1 MGKLRVAAYCRIS
14 TNHEEQESSL
24 ETQIS
29 YYGKLIAGHED
40 WELVK
45 IYAERASGT
54 QLKKRPEFMQMIKAC
69 KQGKIDL
76 ILTKSIS
83 RFGRNMLDTLRTLY
97 ELFNLGVKIYFEK
110 ENLNNFDKEMRTMMG
125 IYAGFAQEESK
136 NMSDNI
142 KWGIRERMREGKVC
156 LNCTRFLG
164 YDKDE
169 NGRLVVVESEAVIV
183 RIIFEL
189 YLKGFGVR
197 RIKKFLEEN
206 GIKTVTGKDVWSTST
221 IDRILSNEK
230 YVGDVLM
237 QKSFTE
243 DFLTGKRS
251 KNEGESL
258 RMIIRQLSREKYLKL
273 FKSAKPSKNN
283 ILDSFNNPHNNEH
296 CEIAFLREP
305 EKPL

>member
-110 ENLNNFDKEMRTMMG
+110 ENLNNFDREMRTMMG

-142 KWGIRERMREGKVC
+142 KWGIRGRMREGKVC

-251 KNEGESL
+251 KNEGELS
-258 RMIIRQLSREKYLKL
+258 MYFIENDHEAIIEREIFEAVQKRKT
-273 FKSAKPSKNN
+273 KPK
-283 ILDSFNNPHNNEH
+283 
-296 CEIAFLREP
+296 
-305 EKPL
+305 

>member
-110 ENLNNFDKEMRTMMG
+110 ENLNNFDREMRTMMG

-142 KWGIRERMREGKVC
+142 KWGIRGRMREGKVC

-197 RIKKFLEEN
+197 RIKKFLGEN

-251 KNEGESL
+251 KNEGELS
-258 RMIIRQLSREKYLKL
+258 MYFIENDHEAIIEREIFEAVQKRKT
-273 FKSAKPSKNN
+273 KQK
-283 ILDSFNNPHNNEH
+283 
-296 CEIAFLREP
+296 
-305 EKPL
+305 

>member
-1 MGKLRVAAYCRIS
+1 MSELKVAAYCRVS
-14 TNHEEQESSL
+14 TNHEGQESSL
-24 ETQIS
+24 EAQIS
-29 YYGKLIAGHED
+29 YYEKLILAHEG
-40 WELVK
+40 WKLVK
-45 IYAERASGT
+45 IYAERVSGT
-54 QLKKRPEFMQMIKAC
+54 QIKKRPEFMKMLKAC
-69 KQGKIDL
+69 KQGRIGL

-83 RFGRNMLDTLRTLY
+83 RFGRNTLDTLKTLH
-97 ELFNLGVKIYFEK
+97 ELFNLGVKVFFEK
-110 ENLNNFDKEMRTMMG
+110 ENLNNYNKEMRTMMG

-183 RIIFEL
+183 RKIFEL
-189 YLKGFGVR
+189 YLNGWGVR
-197 RIKKFLEEN
+197 KIKKYLEEN

-237 QKSFTE
+237 QKSFSE
-243 DFLTGKRS
+243 DFLTGKRK
-251 KNEGESL
+251 KNDGEL
-258 RMIIRQLSREKYLKL
+258 AMYFIENDHEAIINREI
-273 FKSAKPSKNN
+273 FTIVQEMKN
-283 ILDSFNNPHNNEH
+283 
-296 CEIAFLREP
+296 
-305 EKPL
+305 KKK

>member
-1 MGKLRVAAYCRIS
+1 MNKLRVAAYCRVS

-29 YYGKLIAGHED
+29 YYGKLIAEREN
-40 WELVK
+40 WQLVK

-54 QLKKRPEFMQMIKAC
+54 QLKKRSEFMQMIKAC

-83 RFGRNMLDTLRTLY
+83 RFGRNTLDTLRTLY
-97 ELFNLGVKIYFEK
+97 ELFNLGVKVYFEK

-142 KWGIRERMREGKVC
+142 KWGIRERMREGKLC

-183 RIIFEL
+183 RKIFEL

-243 DFLTGKRS
+243 DFLTGKRK
-251 KNEGESL
+251 KNEGEL
-258 RMIIRQLSREKYLKL
+258 AMYFIENDHEAIVSREIFESVQKIKLKT
-273 FKSAKPSKNN
+273 
-283 ILDSFNNPHNNEH
+283 
-296 CEIAFLREP
+296 
-305 EKPL
+305 

>member
-1 MGKLRVAAYCRIS
+1 MNKLKVAAYCRVS

-29 YYGKLIAGHED
+29 YYGKLIAEREG
-40 WELVK
+40 WQLVK

-54 QLKKRPEFMQMIKAC
+54 QMKKRSEFMKMIKAC
-69 KQGKIDL
+69 KQGKVDL

-83 RFGRNMLDTLRTLY
+83 RFGRNTLDTLKTLY
-97 ELFNLGVKIYFEK
+97 ELFNLGVKVYFEK
-110 ENLNNFDKEMRTMMG
+110 ENLNNYDDKEIRTMME

-136 NMSDNI
+136 SMSDNI

-169 NGRLVVVESEAVIV
+169 KDHLVIVESEAVIV
-183 RIIFEL
+183 RKIFEL
-189 YLKGFGVR
+189 YLNGFGVR
-197 RIKKFLEEN
+197 KIKKYLEEN

-243 DFLTGKRS
+243 DFLTGKRK
-251 KNEGESL
+251 KNEGEL
-258 RMIIRQLSREKYLKL
+258 TMYFIENDHEAIISREA
-273 FKSAKPSKNN
+273 FDMVQSK
-283 ILDSFNNPHNNEH
+283 
-296 CEIAFLREP
+296 
-305 EKPL
+305 KTK

>member
-1 MGKLRVAAYCRIS
+1 MSKLKVAAYCRVS

-24 ETQIS
+24 ETQVS
-29 YYGKLIAGHED
+29 YYGKLIAEHKD
-40 WELVK
+40 WQLVK

-54 QLKKRPEFMQMIKAC
+54 QMKKRPEFMKILKAC

-83 RFGRNMLDTLRTLY
+83 RFGRNTLDTLKTLY
-97 ELFNLGVKIYFEK
+97 ELFNLGVKVYFEK
-110 ENLNNFDKEMRTMMG
+110 ENLNNYDKEMRTMMG

-164 YDKDE
+164 YDKDK

-183 RIIFEL
+183 RKIFEL
-189 YLKGFGVR
+189 YLNGWGVR
-197 RIKKFLEEN
+197 KIKKYLEEN
-206 GIKTVTGKDVWSTST
+206 RIKIVTGKDVWSTST

-243 DFLTGKRS
+243 DFLTGKRK
-251 KNEGESL
+251 KNEGEL
-258 RMIIRQLSREKYLKL
+258 DMYFIENDHEAIISRNTFTMVQEK
-273 FKSAKPSKNN
+273 KN
-283 ILDSFNNPHNNEH
+283 
-296 CEIAFLREP
+296 
-305 EKPL
+305 KK

>member
-76 ILTKSIS
+76 ILTKLIS

-110 ENLNNFDKEMRTMMG
+110 ENLNNFDREMRTMMG

-142 KWGIRERMREGKVC
+142 KWGIRGRMREGKVC

-251 KNEGESL
+251 KNEGELS
-258 RMIIRQLSREKYLKL
+258 MYFIENDHEAIIEREIFEAVQKRKT
-273 FKSAKPSKNN
+273 KQK
-283 ILDSFNNPHNNEH
+283 
-296 CEIAFLREP
+296 
-305 EKPL
+305 

>member
-1 MGKLRVAAYCRIS
+1 MGKHRVAAYCRIS

-251 KNEGESL
+251 KNEGELS
-258 RMIIRQLSREKYLKL
+258 MYFIENDHEAIIEREIFEAVQKRKT
-273 FKSAKPSKNN
+273 KQK
-283 ILDSFNNPHNNEH
+283 
-296 CEIAFLREP
+296 
-305 EKPL
+305 